1 MGRYSVLL
9 VSGSLVLLVSLEVA
23 AQSRSSTRPQSP
35 EAQASP
41 AARPLPSKPQGPA
54 PVGNTPRVAQVP
66 ARRVMSGPPEGF
78 PLPTDKQQR
87 VDAILRFWEHHTAGI
102 KTFQC
107 KFTRQTYNFVFGPKD
122 APRTVD
128 RGTVRYAAPDKG
140 LMRVDEVYVYNP
152 QATTEQQQYQKQ
164 EVQFGEYWVCD
175 GESIH
180 QFDSRTK
187 VLTETKLPPNM
198 RGQAI
203 ADGPLPFLFGAKA
216 ETMKTRYWIREITPT
231 GTVGVEYWLEAIP
244 KRAEDAANFDKLLVQ
259 LEKPETRGEQLVP
272 KAMKV
277 FNKQGYVVYH
287 FSEQVAN
294 DPRHRVAGFFRSF
307 VRPST
312 PRGWTKVVED
322 WNQPP
327 DPQSVQTDDRMMT
340 PRLGAQPTDP
350 AEKR

>member
-1 MGRYSVLL
+1 VP
-9 VSGSLVLLVSLEVA
+9 
-23 AQSRSSTRPQSP
+23 SRQRP
-35 EAQASP
+35 
-41 AARPLPSKPQGPA
+41 
-54 PVGNTPRVAQVP
+54 
-66 ARRVMSGPPEGF
+66 SGPPEGF
-78 PLPTDKQQR
+78 PLPPDKQQR
-87 VDAILRFWEHHTAGI
+87 VDAILRFWEFHTGKI

-107 KFTRQTYNFVFGPKD
+107 KFTRQTHNLVFGPKD

-128 RGTVRYAAPDKG
+128 RGRVRYAAPDKG

-152 QATTEQQQYQKQ
+152 QAKSQDEQYQKQ
-164 EVQFGEYWVCD
+164 DVQFGEYWVCD

-203 ADGPLPFLFGAKA
+203 GDGPLPFLFGAKA
-216 ETMKTRYWIREITPT
+216 ETMKARYWIREITPT
-231 GTVGVEYWLEAIP
+231 GTAAVEYWLEAIP
-244 KRAEDAANFDKLLVQ
+244 KRAEDAANFDRLMVQ
-259 LEKPETRGEQLVP
+259 LEKPKARGERLVP

-277 FNKQGYVVYH
+277 VNKQGYVFYH

-294 DPRHRVAGFFRSF
+294 DPRHRVAGFLGSF

-322 WNQPP
+322 WNAPT
-327 DPQSVQTDDRMMT
+327 DSAAAGSDDQTQL
-340 PRLGAQPTDP
+340 PRLGAQPAKP
-350 AEKR
+350 SKKR